1 MPELMPF
8 RLTRQLAGALA
19 PHEATAVLQRPMG
32 AAMGALR
39 GGAAILQVT
48 SRTCQEVVHGG
59 LVQRQGKRWRTAQ
72 EM

>member
-39 GGAAILQVT
+39 DGTAILQVPPQ
-48 SRTCQEVVHGG
+48 CQCQIRVYAASC
-59 LVQRQGKRWRTAQ
+59 RQA
-72 EM
+72 